1 MKLLSRTL
9 FLQRLRCS
17 LDRNGLGLRICPA
30 HILLI
35 LMCLLMLLST
45 VGCGDDSPG
54 NDGGTKGDSTM
65 SQDSS
70 ADMQEDADQ
79 ELGELGEE
87 VEEEPDARYSL
98 KMHAQPGATYTYRLV
113 RSQVKSASGF
123 DARQTQ
129 TYDMKFKV
137 MSVNDDGSSVLGVT
151 FNRVRVKIVAP
162 VARPDSAGNPIL
174 DSTGSVKMFEETVE
188 FDSDKA
194 QDLPGSEEYRALINR
209 EMLVTIA
216 RDGSVQDVANTTP
229 VLNALLKTLKVNP
242 DTVDPRQLQFAQNR
256 IDTEVLTAVTL
267 IMRRNIPDSAMPVGG
282 TWAKSDEQALAGGIP
297 AKTTY
302 THTLGGLREVDG
314 EQVVRVDVKLST
326 DTKIPKESMDNEL
339 ISMKISSMDVSGE
352 GESVFSVN
360 SGFPLQKKT
369 ALKTHFAGSGTMKQG
384 PDKGKSEKVNFRET
398 VSTSVKLIA
407 SSAAPGPG
415 Q

>member
-1 MKLLSRTL
+1 MKLSSRTL
-9 FLQRLRCS
+9 FLHRLRCS
-17 LDRNGLGLRICPA
+17 LDRTGLGFRICPA

-54 NDGGTKGDSTM
+54 EGAESDTTVQSDSGV
-65 SQDSS
+65 
-70 ADMQEDADQ
+70 DMREDAEPD
-79 ELGELGEE
+79 LGEMGEE

-98 KMHAQPGATYTYRLV
+98 KMNGEPGATYTYQLM

-129 TYDMKFKV
+129 TYDLKLKV
-137 MSVNDDGSSVLGVT
+137 MNVNDDGSSVLGVT

-174 DSTGSVKMFEETVE
+174 DSAGNVKMFEETVE
-188 FDSDKA
+188 FDSKKE
-194 QDLPGSEEYRALINR
+194 QNLPGSEEYRALIGR
-209 EMLVTIA
+209 EMLVTIDRSGA
-216 RDGSVQDVANTTP
+216 VQDVANTTP
-229 VLNALLKTLKVNP
+229 VLNALLTSLKINP

-267 IMRRNIPDSAMPVGG
+267 ILRRNLPDSAMPVGG
-282 TWAKSDEQALAGGIP
+282 SWKKSDEQALAGGIP

-302 THTLGGLREVDG
+302 THTLGGLREIDG
-314 EQVVRVDVKLST
+314 EKAVRVDVKLST
-326 DTKIPKESMDNEL
+326 DTKIPKESLDNEL
-339 ISMKISSMDVSGE
+339 ISMKISTMDVSGE
-352 GESVFSVN
+352 GESVFNVN
-360 SGFPLQKKT
+360 NGFPMRKKT
-369 ALKTHFAGSGTMKQG
+369 ALRTHFEGSGTMKQG

-407 SSAAPGPG
+407 ATASPGPG
-415 Q
+415 E